1 MAQTIGSPGEATTA
15 AEPDRSSDRVLSMYR
30 TMCLIREFEEAVIRS
45 GGGHPSIGQEAVPV
59 GVCSNLQTAD
69 LIFSN
74 HRGHGHAI
82 AKGARVDAMMKELL
96 GRAGGTSNGKG
107 GSMHIADFSVGMLGA
122 NGIVA
127 DGVPLAVGAAQAV
140 SIRGDGRVVAV
151 FVGDGAINRGPFLE
165 GLNWAALFELPLL
178 FVCED
183 NGYAS
188 STVSRVMTAGDG
200 VAARARAFGI
210 PAETIDGN
218 DLFAVDETAR
228 TMIGRIRDGGG
239 PQFLHAVTYR
249 LMGHTAYD
257 LLKYRPSGESDE
269 RWKNEPIARTEEW
282 LLANGALSGELASV
296 RDDAKAIIEAAWESA
311 IAAPEPDPSEAFTD
325 VQDFGGPLDA

>member
-1 MAQTIGSPGEATTA
+1 MSTTIGGRSEAVTD
-15 AEPDRSSDRVLSMYR
+15 EPDQSRDRVISMYR
-30 TMCLIREFEEAVIRS
+30 TMLLIREFEEAVIRS

-59 GVCSNLQTAD
+59 GVCSNLSATD

-82 AKGARVDAMMKELL
+82 AKGARVDSMMKELL
-96 GRAGGTSNGKG
+96 GRVGGTSNGKG

-151 FVGDGAINRGPFLE
+151 FIGDGAINRGPFLE
-165 GLNWAALFELPLL
+165 GLNWARVFGLPLL

-210 PAETIDGN
+210 EAMTVDGN
-218 DLFAVDETAR
+218 DLFAVDEAAR
-228 TMIGRIRDGGG
+228 SMIGKIRDGDG

-257 LLKYRPSGESDE
+257 QVKYRPSEESE
-269 RWKNEPIARTEEW
+269 QRWKNEPLSRTEEW
-282 LLANGALSGELASV
+282 LLSAGVTGDVLTSA
-296 RDDAKAIIEAAWESA
+296 RDTAKAAINAAWEA
-311 IAAPEPDPSEAFTD
+311 AMAAPEPDPAEAFTD